1 MRIIT
6 KPSTA
11 KCNLQIYILFL
22 LCEPK
27 YVSCLHLSKIME
39 DLSHDSIN
47 RFLLRSDYTP
57 KDVFIEISPKIELE
71 GGTVSVDHMVID
83 KLYSDPAKAELI
95 DYFWS
100 GKHKKVVKGIN
111 VVTLYYTDINGVSV
125 PVNYRIVN
133 KNEGQTKHDYFLEM
147 LAEVEA
153 WGLKPSVVTGDSW
166 YASKDN
172 LNILKDKALSGLF
185 ALEANR
191 SVSLDDGMYV
201 KIKTLDI
208 PQDGLMVNLKKVGQ
222 VKIFRMVFKNEFR
235 YYAMFVSPPEKISL
249 ISWKDFKRIH
259 DLHWE
264 IEQYHRALKQ
274 VCNIERFQVR
284 ESQAIRTHIFC
295 AIRGFVQLEF
305 LRFQGQIL
313 NWYSLQR
320 NLFSEVIRSFIIDN
334 LAAQFLDLNNLK
346 ITVSF

>member
-22 LCEPK
+22 LCEPR
-27 YVSCLHLSKIME
+27 YVSCVHLAKIME
-39 DLSHDSIN
+39 NLSHDSIN
-47 RFLLRSDYTP
+47 RFLLREDYTP
-57 KDVFIEISPKIELE
+57 KDLFIEVSPQIELE
-71 GGTVSVDHMVID
+71 GGTVSVDDMVID
-83 KLYSDPAKAELI
+83 KLYSDKEKAELI

-111 VVTLYYTDINGVSV
+111 IVTLYYTDRNGISV
-125 PVNYRIVN
+125 PANYRIVN
-133 KNEGQTKHDYFLEM
+133 KNERKTKHDYFLEM

-191 SVSLDDGMYV
+191 LVSLDDGVYV
-201 KIKTLDI
+201 KIKSLDI

-235 YYAMFVSPPEKISL
+235 YYAMFVPNPEKISGL
-249 ISWKDFKRIH
+249 SWEDFQRIH

-284 ESQAIRTHIFC
+284 ESSAIRTHIFC

-320 NLFSEVIRSFIIDN
+320 NLFTEVIRSFILDN
-334 LAAQFLDLNNLK
+334 LAAQFLDLNNLEK
-346 ITVSF
+346 IASF